1 MAYSDFT
8 IKRAEK
14 DFGLTIIEREKLFT
28 PVPETEISEF
38 LRANLEEKTSLAL
51 AIGTEKARSEL
62 IVADVLLE
70 VRRIFDKQ
78 ISFFSGIEFNVDSLK
93 GLNGRCDFMLSLS
106 PRQLMLDA
114 PVITVVEAKKEDL
127 VGGLGQC
134 VAEMVA
140 AQIFNEQE
148 GKKLSR
154 IYGMVTSGDDWKFLK
169 LENEKVFIDLDEYQI
184 EHVEKI
190 VGILCAMIRQEA

>member
-8 IKRAEK
+8 IKKVEK
-14 DFGLTIIEREKLFT
+14 DFGLTIVEREKLFAAL
-28 PVPETEISEF
+28 PEIEISEL
-38 LRANLEEKTSLAL
+38 LRANLEEKAPLAL
-51 AIGTEKARSEL
+51 ATEKARSEL

-70 VRRIFDKQ
+70 VRRVFDKQ
-78 ISFFSGIEFNVDSLK
+78 ISFFSGIDFNVDPSR
-93 GLNGRCDFMLSLS
+93 GLTGRCDFLLSLS
-106 PRQLMLDA
+106 PRQLSLDA

-140 AQIFNEQE
+140 AAIYNKQE
-148 GKKLSR
+148 GRELPR

-169 LENEKVFIDLDEYQI
+169 LENETVFFDLDEYQI
-184 EHVEKI
+184 ENVKKI
-190 VGILCAMIRQEA
+190 IGILAAMIRQEA